1 MVKVSGDVAINAGSG
16 RYAATQPIG
25 RQMIGYVRFRWVGS
39 ARDDG
44 NWGQSRPAD
53 LRSKLRHSPSK
64 ADRALHPCGAAFR
77 SIALFERSLR
87 RIDLGKR

>member
-1 MVKVSGDVAINAGSG
+1 MFASAGWVVLGMTAIGGKADPPICALN
-16 RYAATQPIG
+16 YAIALP
-25 RQMIGYVRFRWVGS
+25 
-39 ARDDG
+39 
-44 NWGQSRPAD
+44 
-53 LRSKLRHSPSK
+53 K